1 MFHKQRLG
9 CNQSVVVC
17 FIITYVCARDHMKKF
32 HIYCDEVNVHCHIYY
47 ITVLLY
53 SQWSYVVPY
62 AISLFCFTVTGFM
75 L

>member
-1 MFHKQRLG
+1 
-9 CNQSVVVC
+9 
-17 FIITYVCARDHMKKF
+17 MKKF